1 MIRLDCNARARRAAG
16 GARRREGGF
25 ALPFALFTLA
35 LLSLA
40 ATGGFILAWAELRSS
55 QAFGAGVTAFYVSDG
70 GLQQAMAGMTGP
82 PPPTQSLLIGV
93 GRAQVTATLLLRLG
107 YGESLYRLSSRGTV
121 VGPRAGIFHRTLDVI
136 AWAAEPPLF
145 PAAITSATGIDA
157 GAANGIISGLHP
169 LSGCSGRYGGPIAAV
184 AGPASGPIS
193 AGPGLALAGVPTVHP
208 LSPGVSLRHATGLSW
223 TDLIAAHGPT
233 RDASIPPDPWPPPPS
248 TSSSR
253 WPVIDLHASPARLS
267 AGNSGRGALIARGDL
282 QLDGGFRWRGL
293 ILVGG
298 ALRVRGDV
306 RVDGAVV
313 AGLDSTAVSTPGV
326 DLGTG
331 QIDIR
336 FDACAAE
343 AAARVIAPR
352 PAAQP
357 GTWHEEM

>member
-1 MIRLDCNARARRAAG
+1 MTRLECNPRFRRPAG
-16 GARRREGGF
+16 GVLRQEAGF
-25 ALPFALFTLA
+25 TLPFALFTLA

-70 GLQQAMAGMTGP
+70 GLQQTMAGITGT
-82 PPPTQSLLIGV
+82 PPPTQTLVIGA
-93 GRAQVTATLLLRLG
+93 GQARVTATRLLTLG
-107 YGESLYRLSSRGTV
+107 YGESLYRLSSQGTV
-121 VGPRAGIFHRTLDVI
+121 VGPRAETYHRTVDVV
-136 AWAAEPPLF
+136 AWTAEPPLF
-145 PAAITSATGIDA
+145 PAAITSSTGFLA
-157 GAANGIISGLHP
+157 GAANGIISGLDQI
-169 LSGCSGRYGGPIAAV
+169 SGCSGRYTGAV
-184 AGPASGPIS
+184 AGVAAPASGPIS
-193 AGPGLALAGVPTVHP
+193 LGPGLQVTGLPAVRSLA
-208 LSPGVSLRHATGLSW
+208 PGVSLRHVTGLSW
-223 TDLIAAHGPT
+223 TDLTAVHGPP
-233 RDASIPPDPWPPPPS
+233 RDASIPPDPWPPPLPAG
-248 TSSSR
+248 SSR
-253 WPVIDLHASPARLS
+253 WLVIDLHASPARLD

-282 QLDGGFRWRGL
+282 QLDAGFRWRGL

-298 ALRVRGDV
+298 ALRVRGDI
-306 RVDGAVV
+306 RVDGAIV

-343 AAARVIAPR
+343 AAAGVIAPR